1 MIIVTVAERILKVL
15 LVTML
20 TIVIIT
26 EMTVKML
33 ILKIVNFVFAL
44 TLQT

>member
-44 TLQT
+44 TLKT